1 MGYVLVKGGGE
12 AIKNA
17 ESLVGWLRSRGANT
31 ITIAQVKD
39 RMRLAVDQVMGEGG
53 LYAPD
58 IAALAIRQ
66 ADGDLIEASFLVR
79 AYRSTL
85 PRIGY
90 SENQDTRDM
99 FVLRRI
105 SSAFKDIPG
114 GQILGPTIDYT
125 QRLIDFKEIDESGGG
140 NMGGEGEGEVKGEIY
155 GEGEVEGEIYGEGE
169 VKGEIYREGEVKGEI
184 YREGEVDK
192 EVEEEADVKSKGSVP
207 WGSKIPE
214 FSKVADLLREDGM
227 LEDASAGF
235 NDEPFDI
242 TRESM
247 RFPAPR
253 SARLQALAR
262 GETGAMLSFAY
273 SSLRGYGSV
282 HPTIAELR
290 IGYVP
295 VRIKHPYTGNAV
307 SIGDV
312 QVTECEGILSGVGT
326 TRITGENKFSLGY
339 GLVFGHNEKKAISMS
354 ILDGTLEV
362 PEPKSPSEDQEFVLY
377 HIDGI
382 DAMGFVEHLKLP
394 HYVTFQS
401 SLDRIRAVQ
410 NEVED
415 D

>member
-1 MGYVLVKGGGE
+1 MYSTINKCEGDVMGYVLVKGGGE

-17 ESLVGWLRSRGANT
+17 EVLVDSIRSNSADN
-31 ITIAQVKD
+31 ITIAQVKG

-58 IAALAIRQ
+58 IAAIAIRQ

-85 PRIGY
+85 PRTGY
-90 SENQDTRDM
+90 SETTDTRDM
-99 FVLRRI
+99 LVLRRI

-125 QRLIDFKEIDESGGG
+125 QRIIDFGDNTNYRETYGDKYGGKYGGG
-140 NMGGEGEGEVKGEIY
+140 GKHGEEP
-155 GEGEVEGEIYGEGE
+155 
-169 VKGEIYREGEVKGEI
+169 
-184 YREGEVDK
+184 
-192 EVEEEADVKSKGSVP
+192 GSVP
-207 WGSKIPE
+207 GGSEIPE
-214 FSKVADLLREDGM
+214 FRKVADLLREEGM
-227 LEDASAGF
+227 LEDASARSD
-235 NDEPFDI
+235 DEPFDI

-262 GETGAMLSFAY
+262 GETGAMLAFAY

-290 IGYVP
+290 IGFVP
-295 VRIKHPYTGNAV
+295 LRIKHPYTGNTV

-362 PEPKSPSEDQEFVLY
+362 SEPKSPAEDQEFVLY

-401 SLDRIRAVQ
+401 GLDRLRAVQ

>member
-17 ESLVGWLRSRGANT
+17 EAMVGSMRSGGSDT
-31 ITIAQVKD
+31 VTTAQVKN

-58 IAALAIRQ
+58 LAALAINQ
-66 ADGDLIEASFLVR
+66 AEGDLIEASFLVR

-85 PRIGY
+85 PRTGY
-90 SENQDTRDM
+90 SENSDTRDM

-114 GQILGPTIDYT
+114 GQVLGPTIDYT
-125 QRLIDFKEIDESGGG
+125 QRLLDF
-140 NMGGEGEGEVKGEIY
+140 GENNGD
-155 GEGEVEGEIYGEGE
+155 
-169 VKGEIYREGEVKGEI
+169 
-184 YREGEVDK
+184 GEVDR
-192 EVEEEADVKSKGSVP
+192 ELGREANISADGSADGGADESTHRSADWEGQGSVAE
-207 WGSKIPE
+207 GSGIPK
-214 FSKVADLLREDGM
+214 FSKVADLLREEEL
-227 LEDASAGF
+227 LEDASDGPD
-235 NDEPFDI
+235 DEPFDI
-242 TRESM
+242 TRESL

-253 SARLQALAR
+253 SACLQTLAR
-262 GETGAMLSFAY
+262 GETGAMLAFAY

-290 IGYVP
+290 VGYVP
-295 VRIKHPYTGNAV
+295 LRIKHPYTGNAV

-326 TRITGENKFSLGY
+326 TRITDENKFSLGY

-354 ILDGTLEV
+354 ILDGTLAV
-362 PEPKSPSEDQEFVLY
+362 SEPKSPAEDQEFVLY

-401 SLDRIRAVQ
+401 GLDRLRAVQ

>member
-1 MGYVLVKGGGE
+1 VHSTINKCEGDVMGYVLVKGGGE
-12 AIKNA
+12 AIMNA
-17 ESLVGWLRSRGANT
+17 GVLVGSIRSDGADT
-31 ITIAQVKD
+31 VTTAQVKG

-85 PRIGY
+85 PRTGY
-90 SENQDTRDM
+90 SENSDTRDM

-125 QRLIDFKEIDESGGG
+125 QRLLDFEGKDADREKDEDEDENTDGKSSGFAT
-140 NMGGEGEGEVKGEIY
+140 
-155 GEGEVEGEIYGEGE
+155 
-169 VKGEIYREGEVKGEI
+169 
-184 YREGEVDK
+184 D
-192 EVEEEADVKSKGSVP
+192 
-207 WGSKIPE
+207 GSKIPE
-214 FSKVADLLREDGM
+214 FSKVADLLREEGL

-235 NDEPFDI
+235 GDEPFDI
-242 TRESM
+242 TRESL

-262 GETGAMLSFAY
+262 GETGAMLAFAY

-290 IGYVP
+290 VGYVP
-295 VRIKHPYTGNAV
+295 LRIKHPYTGNAV

-326 TRITGENKFSLGY
+326 TRITDENKFSLGY

-354 ILDGTLEV
+354 ILDGTLAIS
-362 PEPKSPSEDQEFVLY
+362 EPKSPAEDQEFVLY

-401 SLDRIRAVQ
+401 GLDRLRAVQ

>member
-17 ESLVGWLRSRGANT
+17 EALVGSMRSSGSDAVT
-31 ITIAQVKD
+31 TAQLKGG
-39 RMRLAVDQVMGEGG
+39 MRLAVDQVMGEGG

-58 IAALAIRQ
+58 LAALAINQ
-66 ADGDLIEASFLVR
+66 ANGDLIEASFLVR

-85 PRIGY
+85 PRTGY
-90 SENQDTRDM
+90 SENSDTRDM

-114 GQILGPTIDYT
+114 GQVLGPTIDYT
-125 QRLIDFKEIDESGGG
+125 QRLLDFEEKDGDEEVDRELSGEANVSADESVDGSADGSTDR
-140 NMGGEGEGEVKGEIY
+140 V
-155 GEGEVEGEIYGEGE
+155 VD
-169 VKGEIYREGEVKGEI
+169 REGPGSAA
-184 YREGEVDK
+184 EGFD
-192 EVEEEADVKSKGSVP
+192 
-207 WGSKIPE
+207 IPK
-214 FSKVADLLREDGM
+214 FSKVADLLREEGL
-227 LEDASAGF
+227 LEDASDGPD
-235 NDEPFDI
+235 DEPFDI
-242 TRESM
+242 TRESL

-253 SARLQALAR
+253 SACLQTLAR
-262 GETGAMLSFAY
+262 GETGAMLAFAY

-290 IGYVP
+290 VGYVP
-295 VRIKHPYTGNAV
+295 LHIKHPYTGNAV

-326 TRITGENKFSLGY
+326 TRITDENKFSLGY

-354 ILDGTLEV
+354 ILDGTLAV
-362 PEPKSPSEDQEFVLY
+362 SEPKSPAEDQEFVLY

-401 SLDRIRAVQ
+401 GLDRLRAVQ

>member
-17 ESLVGWLRSRGANT
+17 EALVGSMRSDGSDAVT
-31 ITIAQVKD
+31 TAQVKG

-85 PRIGY
+85 PRTGY
-90 SENQDTRDM
+90 SENLDTRDM

-114 GQILGPTIDYT
+114 GQVLGPTIDYT
-125 QRLIDFKEIDESGGG
+125 QRLIDFEENEG
-140 NMGGEGEGEVKGEIY
+140 NGGEDVYKNADGEADGGAD
-155 GEGEVEGEIYGEGE
+155 VEGPESAAEGT
-169 VKGEIYREGEVKGEI
+169 G
-184 YREGEVDK
+184 
-192 EVEEEADVKSKGSVP
+192 
-207 WGSKIPE
+207 IPK
-214 FSKVADLLREDGM
+214 FSKVADLLRGEGV
-227 LEDASAGF
+227 LEDASAGIE
-235 NDEPFDI
+235 DEPFDI
-242 TRESM
+242 TRESL

-262 GETGAMLSFAY
+262 GETGAMLAFAY

-290 IGYVP
+290 VGYVP
-295 VRIKHPYTGNAV
+295 LCIKHPYTGNAV

-326 TRITGENKFSLGY
+326 TRITDENKFSLGY

-362 PEPKSPSEDQEFVLY
+362 SDPKSPAEDQEFVLY

-394 HYVTFQS
+394 HYVTFHS
-401 SLDRIRAVQ
+401 GMDRLRAVQ

>member
-17 ESLVGWLRSRGANT
+17 EALVGSMRSGGSDAVT
-31 ITIAQVKD
+31 TAQVKG

-66 ADGDLIEASFLVR
+66 ANGDLIEASFLVR

-85 PRIGY
+85 PRTGY
-90 SENQDTRDM
+90 SENSDTSDM

-125 QRLIDFKEIDESGGG
+125 QRLIDFEEKAEDDGEEANDEA
-140 NMGGEGEGEVKGEIY
+140 
-155 GEGEVEGEIYGEGE
+155 VE
-169 VKGEIYREGEVKGEI
+169 
-184 YREGEVDK
+184 EVD
-192 EVEEEADVKSKGSVP
+192 VEKDENEDTDGKGKGSAAD
-207 WGSKIPE
+207 GSNIPK
-214 FSKVADLLREDGM
+214 FRKVADLLREEEL
-227 LEDASAGF
+227 LEDASAGPD
-235 NDEPFDI
+235 DEPFDI
-242 TRESM
+242 TRESL

-253 SARLQALAR
+253 SACLQALAR
-262 GETGAMLSFAY
+262 GETGAMLAFAY

-290 IGYVP
+290 VGYVP
-295 VRIKHPYTGNAV
+295 LRIKHPYTGNAV
-307 SIGDV
+307 GIADV

-326 TRITGENKFSLGY
+326 TRITDENKFSLGY

-354 ILDGTLEV
+354 ILDGTLAV
-362 PEPKSPSEDQEFVLY
+362 SEPKSPAEDQEFVLY

-401 SLDRIRAVQ
+401 GLDRLRAVQ

>member
-17 ESLVGWLRSRGANT
+17 EAMVGSMRSGDSDAVT
-31 ITIAQVKD
+31 TAQVKD
-39 RMRLAVDQVMGEGG
+39 GMRLAVDQVMGEGG
-53 LYAPD
+53 LYAQD
-58 IAALAIRQ
+58 LAALAIRQ
-66 ADGDLIEASFLVR
+66 ANGDLIEASFLIR

-85 PRIGY
+85 PRTGY
-90 SENQDTRDM
+90 SENSDTRDM

-114 GQILGPTIDYT
+114 GQVLGPTIDYT
-125 QRLIDFKEIDESGGG
+125 QRLLDFGEKDGDEEVDRELSGEANVSADGSTDRG
-140 NMGGEGEGEVKGEIY
+140 ADGEGTGSAAEGF
-155 GEGEVEGEIYGEGE
+155 
-169 VKGEIYREGEVKGEI
+169 
-184 YREGEVDK
+184 D
-192 EVEEEADVKSKGSVP
+192 
-207 WGSKIPE
+207 IPK
-214 FSKVADLLREDGM
+214 FSKVADLLREEEL
-227 LEDASAGF
+227 LEDASA
-235 NDEPFDI
+235 NPDDEPFDI
-242 TRESM
+242 TRESL

-253 SARLQALAR
+253 SACLQTLAR
-262 GETGAMLSFAY
+262 GETGAMLAFAY

-290 IGYVP
+290 VGYVP
-295 VRIKHPYTGNAV
+295 LRITHPYTGNAV

-326 TRITGENKFSLGY
+326 TRITDENKFSLGY

-354 ILDGTLEV
+354 ILDGTLAV
-362 PEPKSPSEDQEFVLY
+362 SEPKSPAEDQEFVLY

-401 SLDRIRAVQ
+401 GLDRLRAVQ

>member
-17 ESLVGWLRSRGANT
+17 EVLVDSIRSNSADN
-31 ITIAQVKD
+31 ITIAQVKG

-58 IAALAIRQ
+58 IAAIAIRQ

-85 PRIGY
+85 PRTGY
-90 SENQDTRDM
+90 SETTDTRDM
-99 FVLRRI
+99 LVLRRI

-125 QRLIDFKEIDESGGG
+125 QRIIDFGDNTNYRETYGDKYGGG
-140 NMGGEGEGEVKGEIY
+140 GKHGEEP
-155 GEGEVEGEIYGEGE
+155 
-169 VKGEIYREGEVKGEI
+169 
-184 YREGEVDK
+184 
-192 EVEEEADVKSKGSVP
+192 GSVP
-207 WGSKIPE
+207 GGSEIPE
-214 FSKVADLLREDGM
+214 FRKVADLLREEGM
-227 LEDASAGF
+227 LEDASARSD
-235 NDEPFDI
+235 DEPFDI

-262 GETGAMLSFAY
+262 GETGAMLAFAY

-290 IGYVP
+290 IGFVP
-295 VRIKHPYTGNAV
+295 LRIKHPYTGNTV

-362 PEPKSPSEDQEFVLY
+362 SEPKSPAEDQEFVLY

-401 SLDRIRAVQ
+401 GLDRLRAVQ